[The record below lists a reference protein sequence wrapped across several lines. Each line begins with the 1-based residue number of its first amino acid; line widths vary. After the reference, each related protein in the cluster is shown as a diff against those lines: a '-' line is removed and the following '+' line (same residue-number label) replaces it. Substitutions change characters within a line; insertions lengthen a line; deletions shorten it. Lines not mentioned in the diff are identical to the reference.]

1 MRTRLSILADFLEIP
16 AEQFASRF
24 MKTGNW
30 IEDDNVPEFYVKK
43 DADEFYF
50 DVLTNVELDDRAISL
65 VTDLF
70 SDEEIEENYPG
81 GDFSSI
87 DINTYLHLLG
97 EVEGYFIYVPE
108 DQGSLKEDDGI

>member
-1 MRTRLSILADFLEIP
+1 MRTRLSILADFLEIS
-16 AEQFASRF
+16 AEHFISRF
-24 MKTGNW
+24 MKTGNPE
-30 IEDDNVPEFYVKK
+30 EDNNVPEFFIKK
-43 DADEFYF
+43 NGDEFYF
-50 DVLTNVELDDRAISL
+50 DVLTEEELDDRAISL

-108 DQGSLKEDDGI
+108 DQGSLKEEDGI